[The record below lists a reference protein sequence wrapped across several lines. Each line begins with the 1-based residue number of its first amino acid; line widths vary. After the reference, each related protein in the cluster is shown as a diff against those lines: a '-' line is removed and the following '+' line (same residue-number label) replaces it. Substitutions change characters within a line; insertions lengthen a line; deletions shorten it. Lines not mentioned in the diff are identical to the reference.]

1 MMELLDNVIYDPNLG
16 AELLSHDDVISFDLE
31 TTGLSPWRD
40 NIALMQFYGNN
51 TKTPVLIRISDGVIP
66 EAIKNLFAIGEKL
79 FVGHNVVG
87 FDVLFLDTH
96 GVEWDK
102 NKWYDTLIGEG
113 IISTTSRRDVSRNLK
128 NSIRRRLGM
137 NIDKTIEHGKWTVD
151 TLSNEQLTYAIN
163 DVLYI
168 QDLMQEQVEKADSQE
183 QTEALNMEMELAPI
197 VAKMTLNGLPL
208 LSEYL
213 DKWLDEQKEVEQRSR
228 EWLINKLGPINLN
241 SPVQLM
247 KKFAELEF
255 NFENTRAETLT
266 AIAEFGEGEASEIA
280 AHLLEYRAP
289 AQRIK
294 MYQKSWQ
301 NQHIVDG
308 WVHARFWQV
317 GTDTL
322 RFSSSNPNLQQVPKD
337 GRKIIGNLEGISIIN
352 ADYSQIEV
360 RIAAQIAND
369 EKLIEVLDS
378 GDVHRGIASQIFG
391 IKEEE
396 VTTEQRKLSK
406 AATFTLL
413 FGGGAKMLYEY
424 AKNSGSHIELND
436 AREIFSRFFVAF
448 EGLREMRNKAYAMA
462 KNRRVVTIRL
472 PNSSKRVLV
481 GGKITPTRILNTVV
495 QGTAAIGIKY
505 ALLEADK
512 MGLTKYLGATV
523 HDELV
528 AAVPNNEVEA
538 YKKDLEQAMINGM
551 KRIFPNMKVL
561 VEVKDGKYWQP

>member
-1 MMELLDNVIYDPNLG
+1 MDFLDSVIYDPAIG
-16 AELLSHDDVISFDLE
+16 MELLSNDSVISFDLE

-51 TKTPVLIRISDGVIP
+51 TKTPVLIRIYDGVIP
-66 EAIKNLFAIGEKL
+66 EVVKTFFAVGDKL

-96 GVEWDK
+96 DIDWD
-102 NKWYDTLIGEG
+102 NNRWYDTLIGEG
-113 IISTTSRRDVSRNLK
+113 IISTTSRHDVSRNLK

-137 NIDKTIEHGKWTVD
+137 SIDKDIEHGKWTID
-151 TLSNEQLTYAIN
+151 TLSEQQLTYAVN
-163 DVLYI
+163 DVLYL
-168 QDLMQEQVEKADSQE
+168 QDLMREQREKAESQD
-183 QTEALNMEMELAPI
+183 QTEALDMEMELAPI
-197 VAKMTLNGLPL
+197 VAKMTINGLPL
-208 LSEYL
+208 ISEYL
-213 DKWLDEQKEVEQRSR
+213 NMWLDEQKEIEQRSR
-228 EWLINKLGPINLN
+228 EWLIEKLGPINLN

-247 KKFAELEF
+247 KKFAELGL
-255 NFENTRAETLT
+255 NFENTKAETLT

-289 AQRIK
+289 AQRMK
-294 MYQKSWQ
+294 MYGESWQ
-301 NQHIVDG
+301 KQHIVDD

-317 GTDTL
+317 GTDTM

-337 GRKIIGNLEGISIIN
+337 GRKIIGNLDGVTIVN

-360 RIAAQIAND
+360 RIAAQIAKD

-378 GDVHRGIASQIFG
+378 GDVHKGIAAQIFG
-391 IKEEE
+391 ISEDM
-396 VTTEQRKLSK
+396 VTAEQRKLSK

-413 FGGGAKMLYEY
+413 FGGGPKMLYEY
-424 AKNSGSHIELND
+424 AKNSGSHIEFDD

-448 EGLREMRNKAYAMA
+448 EGLKDMRYKAYGMA
-462 KNRRVVTIRL
+462 KNRKVVTIRL
-472 PNSSKRVLV
+472 PNSAKRVLV
-481 GGKITPTRILNTVV
+481 GGNVTPTRILNTVV
-495 QGTAAIGIKY
+495 QGTAAIGMKY

-512 MGLTKYLGATV
+512 MGLTKYIGATV

-528 AAVPNNEVEA
+528 AAVPDGEVEE
-538 YKKDLEQAMINGM
+538 YKKALEQAMINGM
-551 KRIFPNMKVL
+551 HRIFPDMKVL